1 MILLKQMIILFFVI
15 MLGYMMARKKII
27 DKKVSK
33 SLSWITVNISNP
45 ALIISGSQGNHI
57 EKKEMLFLI
66 ILAFGIFLLLIILA
80 EIMAQSQNLW
90 DLGFLT

>member
-33 SLSWITVNISNP
+33 SLSWITVNIGK
-45 ALIISGSQGNHI
+45 SGKSY
-57 EKKEMLFLI
+57 
-66 ILAFGIFLLLIILA
+66 
-80 EIMAQSQNLW
+80 
-90 DLGFLT
+90 

>member
-45 ALIISGSQGNHI
+45 ALIISVSQVNHI
-57 EKKEMLFLI
+57 EKK
-66 ILAFGIFLLLIILA
+66 
-80 EIMAQSQNLW
+80 
-90 DLGFLT
+90 